1 MIYLIKNAM
10 LAFIFDIQY
19 LSVCSF
25 DEIMCSL
32 YNKTMSPKRA
42 VSLTLVA
49 MKKGRSQPND
59 YSSVQRPVLLRHSE
73 LHLPPQLTL
82 SQRN

>member
-10 LAFIFDIQY
+10 LVFIFDIQY

-42 VSLTLVA
+42 VSLSLVA
-49 MKKGRSQPND
+49 MKKAGVSQMIIAVFNG
-59 YSSVQRPVLLRHSE
+59 QFF
-73 LHLPPQLTL
+73 
-82 SQRN
+82 